1 MLSVRD
7 NTIVGGVEKCVC
19 ACVSLGFCV
28 CVCWV
33 FYGGYFYI
41 GSNVRMGRGNRFRP
55 LLMHEFRGVSVPPG
69 LNLK

>member
-1 MLSVRD
+1 MRKKLLQHLTLFPRVLGNITLQSIHD
-7 NTIVGGVEKCVC
+7 WWCWGVD
-19 ACVSLGFCV
+19 
-28 CVCWV
+28 
-33 FYGGYFYI
+33 GGYFYI